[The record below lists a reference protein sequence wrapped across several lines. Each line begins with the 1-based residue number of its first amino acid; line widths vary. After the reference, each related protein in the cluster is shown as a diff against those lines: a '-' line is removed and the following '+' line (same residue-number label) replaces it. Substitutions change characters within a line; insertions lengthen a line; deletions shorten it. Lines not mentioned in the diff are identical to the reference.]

1 MRKKRM
7 KLEGP
12 GEKEREGEN
21 TYYMFFKEDC
31 EYLWIGKHRENIM
44 YVDEVQ
50 KVRERGK

>member
-31 EYLWIGKHRENIM
+31 EYFVDRQTQGKYN
-44 YVDEVQ
+44 
-50 KVRERGK
+50 VR